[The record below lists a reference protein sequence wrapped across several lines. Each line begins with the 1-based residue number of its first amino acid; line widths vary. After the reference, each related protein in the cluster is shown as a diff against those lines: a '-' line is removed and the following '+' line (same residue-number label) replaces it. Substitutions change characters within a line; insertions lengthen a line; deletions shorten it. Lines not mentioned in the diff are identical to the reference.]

1 MRRFSTIN
9 LKGTGTSSCFVC
21 FLYAGSS
28 TIPSISWHKDPP
40 TSGIQV
46 PTASVQ
52 VSIASQPASGWE
64 ADPLDWPQDF
74 IWEDGSQLHNTFPYE
89 DQQSLSTSETHNTQE
104 VVSVAKLYIAQKWFR
119 QRQV

>member
-1 MRRFSTIN
+1 MQD
-9 LKGTGTSSCFVC
+9 LQQY
-21 FLYAGSS
+21 L
-28 TIPSISWHKDPP
+28 PSVDTTDPP

-52 VSIASQPASGWE
+52 VPTVSVQVSIASQPASGWE
-64 ADPLDWPQDF
+64 TDPLDWPQDF